1 MYAFTCLHTI
11 MIRKEN
17 DSRSDHLK
25 KRKVA
30 TPRIIKADWFTTFPW
45 LVHEDG
51 MFKCKICVNTKASNV
66 FATSKDASR
75 PKKDDLTK
83 HHNSADHRRSVALPK
98 RQREF
103 VMASITT
110 NDHAKAGIVTRLRTV
125 LTQAKHCI
133 PKAKN
138 APLVELH
145 VLNVSNLFW
154 VCFFYKF
161 KIFNL
166 LRAQER
172 LNVTFEVSSNHSKV

>member
-1 MYAFTCLHTI
+1 
-11 MIRKEN
+11 MIRKET

-30 TPRIIKADWFTTFPW
+30 TPRIIKAGWFTTFP
-45 LVHEDG
+45 LLAHEDG

-98 RQREF
+98 RQCEF
-103 VMASITT
+103 VMSSVTT
-110 NDHAKAGIVTRLRTV
+110 NDHAKAGIVARLRTI
-125 LTQAKHCI
+125 LTHAKHCL

-138 APLVELH
+138 APLVELQL
-145 VLNVSNLFW
+145 LNVSHLFYFYFFINLRFLT
-154 VCFFYKF
+154 Y
-161 KIFNL
+161 
-166 LRAQER
+166 
-172 LNVTFEVSSNHSKV
+172 